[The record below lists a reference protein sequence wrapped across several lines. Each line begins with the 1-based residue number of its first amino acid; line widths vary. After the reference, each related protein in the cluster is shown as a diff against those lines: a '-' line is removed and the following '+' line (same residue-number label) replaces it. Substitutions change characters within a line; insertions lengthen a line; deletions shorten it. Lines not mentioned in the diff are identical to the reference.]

1 MAKPISKIYL
11 YALNTL
17 GILILTCHFNI
28 ANGQSIL
35 MSSMGILPGTTNN
48 ASAIMFK
55 SNNNCIDVQTGLTL
69 FNRSTGSGE
78 FDINCIVAQQF
89 NILGMKLFPNPVVS
103 NAKLKLNNLPGS
115 SQDFTV
121 SVWDNQGKLISN
133 TKKVTP
139 RHHDLSSLLGVLWIF
154 FGPQM
159 IIWNCNCCCANRCWP
174 SLF

>member
-69 FNRSTGSGE
+69 FNRSNGSGE

-89 NILGMKLFPNPVVS
+89 NMLGMKLFPNPVVS

-133 TKKVTP
+133 TKENSLQLFQGLTLNFDFLIAGSYILKVESP
-139 RHHDLSSLLGVLWIF
+139 VYLEAIKFIKVK
-154 FGPQM
+154 
-159 IIWNCNCCCANRCWP
+159 
-174 SLF
+174 